1 MEILVLIAAAGVGYL
16 LGAVPAGYLV
26 GRVVRGIDIRQV
38 GSGRTGTTNAL
49 RTLGPAGAVAVLL
62 LDLGKGLA
70 ASVLAAAIAAAAH
83 PDLAAWG
90 ASLGGVTAVIGHIWS
105 IFVGLRGGRG
115 VATGAG
121 ALLVQAPLPLLA
133 AAPVMIAVVW
143 ATRYVSLGSLL
154 AVGVASLVAGVLV
167 VLRLAHPA
175 VLLFMAGVA
184 VAIVL
189 AHVDNIERLRA
200 GTERRL
206 GERAAGPGEAGRA

>member
-1 MEILVLIAAAGVGYL
+1 METLGLVAAAGVGYL
-16 LGAVPAGYLV
+16 LGAVPVGYLV
-26 GRVVRGIDIRQV
+26 GRAVRGTDIRQA
-38 GSGRTGTTNAL
+38 GSGRIGTTNAL
-49 RTLGPAGAVAVLL
+49 RTLGPAGAAAVLL

-70 ASVLAAAIAAAAH
+70 AAVLGAALARAAEA
-83 PDLAAWG
+83 DLAAWG
-90 ASLGGVTAVIGHIWS
+90 AAVGGLTAVIGHIRS
-105 IFVGLRGGRG
+105 IFVGFRGGRG

-154 AVGVASLVAGVLV
+154 GVGVASLVASVLV

-175 VLLFMAGVA
+175 VLVFMAGVA
-184 VAIVL
+184 VAILL
-189 AHVDNIERLRA
+189 AHADNIERLRT

-206 GERAAGPGEAGRA
+206 GERATGPEEAGRA